1 MTVLQGDG
9 LTAVAA
15 APEAAPARPAKGRRW
30 LFNPVVDVLGL
41 GGASLLALPLIWLL
55 VPATAEAQRQVAI
68 LAIAMTHFINHPH
81 FANSYQIFYGGF
93 AAKAFGR
100 EGDALLR
107 WRYRFAGI
115 VVPLALGGFLAGC
128 VLAGDARTL
137 GFAGNLM
144 FLLVGWHYA
153 KQGYG
158 MAIVDSVLKRRFYD
172 AGQKRALL
180 WNAYACW
187 SLSWLTGNRSVAQQD
202 LWGLKYYTFSI
213 PDWLYYAAVGVTAAS
228 GLWLLLVLGRRFF
241 AGKGMAWTGI
251 MAYAITLY
259 LWLIFV
265 RLDARF
271 LLVVPA
277 FHSLQYL
284 VVVWRYKLN
293 EAAARPARAGEGRF
307 GGLTAYA
314 WLRLALFLAVGVLV
328 GWALFWGLP
337 QWLNKVVDYD
347 RAIFGP
353 ALFLFAF
360 WIFVNV
366 HHYFLDNVMWRRDNA
381 LTKRFLFGQG

>member
-1 MTVLQGDG
+1 MTVLQSDG
-9 LTAVAA
+9 LAAVVAT
-15 APEAAPARPAKGRRW
+15 PEAGALARPASRRW

-41 GGASLLALPLIWLL
+41 GGAALLTLPLIWLL
-55 VPATAEAQRQVAI
+55 LPSTAVAQREMAI
-68 LAIAMTHFINHPH
+68 FAVAMTHFINHPH
-81 FANSYQIFYGGF
+81 FANSYQIFYGNF

-100 EGDALLR
+100 AGDPLLR
-107 WRYRFAGI
+107 WRYRIAGI
-115 VVPLALGGFLAGC
+115 VVPLALAGFLAGC

-158 MAIVDSVLKRRFYD
+158 MAIVDSVLKRRFYGT
-172 AGQKRALL
+172 AEKRALL
-180 WNAYACW
+180 WHAYACW
-187 SLSWLTGNRSVAQQD
+187 SLSWLIGNRAVAMQD
-202 LWGLKYYTFSI
+202 LWGLKYYTFAV
-213 PDWLYYAAVGVTAAS
+213 PDWLYYALVALVAAS
-228 GLWLLLVLGRRFF
+228 GLWLLACLLRRHL
-241 AGKGMAWTGI
+241 AGKGLAWTGLL
-251 MAYAITLY
+251 AYGVTLY
-259 LWLIFV
+259 LWLLFV
-265 RLDARF
+265 RIDVRY

-293 EAAARPARAGEGRF
+293 EAAARPAGPQEARF

-314 WLRLALFLAVGVLV
+314 WLRLLAFLLVGVAV

-337 QWLNKVVDYD
+337 GWLDKWVGYD
-347 RAIFGP
+347 H
-353 ALFLFAF
+353 ALFGTTLFFFAF

-366 HHYFLDNVMWRRDNA
+366 HHYFLDNVMWRRENP